1 MEKVKFRRDNG
12 LMPND
17 PSLVGLVKNGDIDE
31 FKRQISDV
39 YVLPDTLVTKGFRC
53 LSCFKHNN
61 VKELRSSVEVTN
73 DHLTD
78 FTLILNT
85 DFDFKNSVPLL
96 VKKIFSI
103 INILII
109 PLNPNP
115 RIKINTKVEL
125 LFEPIAALIGC
136 DLRNKDKVD
145 EALKQFRKALEFLEF
160 LSFRFSDTANSEE
173 KPQQINLRFCESIRF
188 DEHIS
193 SRGRM
198 VVNKRRV
205 TIELTEE
212 YVRYTL
218 LKGNFNRKLTSILTE
233 CLGLT
238 NPIAYGLA
246 ESLVR
251 QYCDCFNQS
260 TGRFDRLSVS
270 TLWASS
276 GLPSENKLKNGNRH
290 TRDRVLLPFLKAL
303 NELED
308 RGIIKISKF
317 TKAREV
323 ELSDEEVRE
332 LEVEL
337 RRIRGEPISEEDKDI
352 RMSFNLFKGLYI
364 HFNVPSLMEERFG
377 DNIIK
382 IA

>member
-17 PSLVGLVKNGDIDE
+17 HSLVGLVKNGDIDE

-39 YVLPDTLVTKGFRC
+39 YVLPDTVLTKGFRC
-53 LSCFKHNN
+53 LSSFKHNN

-85 DFDFKNSVPLL
+85 DFEFKNSVPLWA
-96 VKKIFSI
+96 KKLFSI

-136 DLRNKDKVD
+136 DLVNTSQRDK
-145 EALKQFRKALEFLEF
+145 ALKEFGKALEFLE
-160 LSFRFSDTANSEE
+160 SIRFRLDDSINSGEP
-173 KPQQINLRFCESIRF
+173 PQQINLRFCESIRF
-188 DEHIS
+188 DEHLS
-193 SRGRM
+193 SRGRT
-198 VVNKRRV
+198 VINKRKV
-205 TIELTEE
+205 TVELTEE
-212 YVRYTL
+212 YVRFSL
-218 LKGNFNRKLTSILTE
+218 LNGKNNRKLTSILTE
-233 CLGLT
+233 GLALT
-238 NPIAYGLA
+238 NPVAYGLA
-246 ESLVR
+246 ESLTR
-251 QYCDCFNQS
+251 QYCDRFNQS
-260 TGRFDRLSVS
+260 AGRFDRLSVS
-270 TLWASS
+270 TLLASS
-276 GLPSENKLKNGNRH
+276 GLPSIRQVNESNRDS
-290 TRDRVLLPFLKAL
+290 RNRVLLPFLKAL
-303 NELED
+303 NEIED
-308 RGIIKISKF
+308 RGLIKISKF

-323 ELSDEEVRE
+323 ELSDEEARE

-364 HFNVPSLMEERFG
+364 HFDVPSLMEESIK

>member
-61 VKELRSSVEVTN
+61 VKELRSSIEVTN

-136 DLRNKDKVD
+136 DLVNISQRDK
-145 EALKQFRKALEFLEF
+145 ALKEFGKALEFLE
-160 LSFRFSDTANSEE
+160 SIRFRLDDSINSGEP
-173 KPQQINLRFCESIRF
+173 PQQINLRFCESIKF

-193 SRGRM
+193 SRGRK
-198 VVNKRRV
+198 VINKRRV

-212 YVRYTL
+212 YVRFSL
-218 LKGNFNRKLTSILTE
+218 LNGNNNRKLTSILTGS
-233 CLGLT
+233 LALT
-238 NPIAYGLA
+238 NPVAYGIA
-246 ESLVR
+246 ESLTR
-251 QYCDCFNQS
+251 QYCDCFNQHGS
-260 TGRFDRLSVS
+260 FDRLSVS
-270 TLWASS
+270 TLLASS
-276 GLPSENKLKNGNRH
+276 SLPSENKLKNGNRH
-290 TRDRVLLPFLKAL
+290 TRDRVILPFLKAL
-303 NELED
+303 NELDDKE
-308 RGIIKISKF
+308 IIKISKF

-377 DNIIK
+377 NNIIK